1 MVTVMLEWK
10 YGTLPTSWELSTIGD
25 YSNTITDY
33 VANGS
38 FASLAQN
45 VQYKEEPDVA
55 VLIRLV
61 DYNNNFKGDFVYIDE
76 HAYEFLSKSKLYGGE
91 IIISN
96 VGANVGTVFRCPT
109 LTLKMSLAPNSIM
122 LRTKGIDDFY
132 YYWFKSPVGQ
142 HAIASIVTGSAQPKF
157 NKTTFKKI
165 VVPVPPIETQRKIA
179 LCLKTIDEKIECNKS
194 INDNLQQQAAAIF
207 RSWFVDCAPFGGK
220 APDEWKNVTLEDIT
234 ALISRGITPKYA
246 DDTDQIVINQKC
258 IRNHTIDLSLAR
270 THTPK
275 VINEKWLRFGDLLI
289 NSTGDGTLGRA
300 AQVWFQPKNLTV
312 DSHVTIA
319 RPAKENLI
327 FYIGLWG
334 ILHEKEIESLH
345 TGSTG
350 QTELP
355 RDRVKAMELRLPD
368 NDTLDRFNALI
379 TPMAA
384 AIVAN
389 QEENNRLAALRDAI
403 LPKLM
408 SGEIDVSA
416 VQL

>member
-1 MVTVMLEWK
+1 MALLKCLTVDGRGSYGIAASAVERNERL
-10 YGTLPTSWELSTIGD
+10 YTYLRITDIRDDGTLNMNDLKSVDDPNASKYILHPNDIVFARTGASTGRNYFYD
-25 YSNTITDY
+25 
-33 VANGS
+33 GS
-38 FASLAQN
+38 
-45 VQYKEEPDVA
+45 D
-55 VLIRLV
+55 
-61 DYNNNFKGDFVYIDE
+61 GTFVY
-76 HAYEFLSKSKLYGGE
+76 AGFLIKFSLDPQKVNPVYIKYYCQSTQYRNWIKSF
-91 IIISN
+91 S
-96 VGANVGTVFRCPT
+96 
-109 LTLKMSLAPNSIM
+109 
-122 LRTKGIDDFY
+122 
-132 YYWFKSPVGQ
+132 
-142 HAIASIVTGSAQPKF
+142 TGSTRGNINAQTLGNMDIPLPSREQQDF
-157 NKTTFKKI
+157 I
-165 VVPVPPIETQRKIA
+165 VRVLSP
-179 LCLKTIDEKIECNKS
+179 IDEKIKLNQK

>member
-1 MVTVMLEWK
+1 MGKWTEMRAADFIEFNPRMSIK
-10 YGTLPTSWELSTIGD
+10 KGTIATK
-25 YSNTITDY
+25 
-33 VANGS
+33 VAM
-38 FASLAQN
+38 
-45 VQYKEEPDVA
+45 D
-55 VLIRLV
+55 
-61 DYNNNFKGDFVYIDE
+61 
-76 HAYEFLSKSKLYGGE
+76 KL
-91 IIISN
+91 
-96 VGANVGTVFRCPT
+96 
-109 LTLKMSLAPNSIM
+109 
-122 LRTKGIDDFY
+122 
-132 YYWFKSPVGQ
+132 
-142 HAIASIVTGSAQPKF
+142 QPF
-157 NKTTFKKI
+157 TKKI
-165 VVPVPPIETQRKIA
+165 PDTEKAPFSGGSKFRNGDTIMARITPCLENGKTAFVDILGEDEVAFGSTEFIVMRAKEGVSDPQFIYYLATSPSFRNIAIKSMVGSSGRQRVQQTVLDELVLSVPPLEEQKKISSLLCVLDQKIA
-179 LCLKTIDEKIECNKS
+179 LNNE

-220 APDEWKNVTLEDIT
+220 TPDEWENVTLEDIT
-234 ALISRGITPKYA
+234 ALVSRGITPKYA

-258 IRNHTIDLSLAR
+258 IRNHMIDLSLAR

-275 VINEKWLRFGDLLI
+275 VINEKWLRFGDLLV

-345 TGSTG
+345 IGSTG

-355 RDRVKAMELRLPD
+355 RDRVKAMELLLPD

-379 TPMAA
+379 TPMAT

-408 SGEIDVSA
+408 SGKIDVSA
-416 VQL
+416 IQP

>member
-1 MVTVMLEWK
+1 MKSEWK
-10 YGTLPTSWELSTIGD
+10 TSTIGAACSLVTDGSHSSPKSVESGEYMVSVKDFTEYGFDFTSCRRISSDD
-25 YSNTITDY
+25 YETLKR
-33 VANGS
+33 NGCVPEQGDILIGKDGARYFEDIIIYRQPERPALLS
-38 FASLAQN
+38 SIAILRCN
-45 VQYKEEPDVA
+45 KEEIQPEFLYYTLRTPGFKQDVRDNYGSGSAIPRIILKDFKRMPISYPSLEVQKQITA
-55 VLIRLV
+55 VLSILDQR
-61 DYNNNFKGDFVYIDE
+61 IQ
-76 HAYEFLSKSKLYGGE
+76 
-91 IIISN
+91 
-96 VGANVGTVFRCPT
+96 AN
-109 LTLKMSLAPNSIM
+109 
-122 LRTKGIDDFY
+122 TK
-132 YYWFKSPVGQ
+132 
-142 HAIASIVTGSAQPKF
+142 
-157 NKTTFKKI
+157 
-165 VVPVPPIETQRKIA
+165 
-179 LCLKTIDEKIECNKS
+179 

>member
-1 MVTVMLEWK
+1 MAIVKFVEVCEK
-10 YGTLPTSWELSTIGD
+10 IGSGATPRGGKEA
-25 YSNTITDY
+25 YSDEGI
-33 VANGS
+33 
-38 FASLAQN
+38 SLVRSQN
-45 VQYKEEPDVA
+45 VLDFSFSSDGLVHINDEQAKKLKNVELHPDDVLLNITGDSVARACIMDSSFLPARVNQHVAIVRGKKELVLNSYILYYLQWKKDYLLQLASAGATRNALTKGMIEQLDINLPSLTEQKRIVA
-55 VLIRLV
+55 VLDSIQQ
-61 DYNNNFKGDFVYIDE
+61 K
-76 HAYEFLSKSKLYGGE
+76 
-91 IIISN
+91 IS
-96 VGANVGTVFRCPT
+96 V
-109 LTLKMSLAPNSIM
+109 
-122 LRTKGIDDFY
+122 
-132 YYWFKSPVGQ
+132 
-142 HAIASIVTGSAQPKF
+142 
-157 NKTTFKKI
+157 NKK
-165 VVPVPPIETQRKIA
+165 
-179 LCLKTIDEKIECNKS
+179 

-220 APDEWKNVTLEDIT
+220 APDEWENVTLEDIT
-234 ALISRGITPKYA
+234 ALVSRGITPKYA

-275 VINEKWLRFGDLLI
+275 IINEKWLRFGDLLI

-355 RDRVKAMELRLPD
+355 RDRVKAMELLLPD
-368 NDTLDRFNALI
+368 NETLDRFNGLI

-408 SGEIDVSA
+408 SGKIDVSA
-416 VQL
+416 IQP

>member
-1 MVTVMLEWK
+1 MTSEWK
-10 YGTLPTSWELSTIGD
+10 TSPLRDLVGFISKGIAPSYADEESETTVRVLNQKCNRNFRITYSESRLHDLARKKVPAERFVRIDDILINSTGAGTAGRIAQICNLPCDTIVDGHMIIIRANDKVSQKYLGYAMKAHQWEVLQLDEGSTGQTELNRERLLDEIMISYPTS
-25 YSNTITDY
+25 
-33 VANGS
+33 
-38 FASLAQN
+38 FSLQEM
-45 VQYKEEPDVA
+45 VVK
-55 VLIRLV
+55 
-61 DYNNNFKGDFVYIDE
+61 
-76 HAYEFLSKSKLYGGE
+76 
-91 IIISN
+91 
-96 VGANVGTVFRCPT
+96 T
-109 LTLKMSLAPNSIM
+109 LE
-122 LRTKGIDDFY
+122 GIDQ
-132 YYWFKSPVGQ
+132 KLL
-142 HAIASIVTGSAQPKF
+142 I
-157 NKTTFKKI
+157 N
-165 VVPVPPIETQRKIA
+165 
-179 LCLKTIDEKIECNKS
+179 EKV
-194 INDNLQQQAAAIF
+194 NDNLQQQAAAIF

-408 SGEIDVSA
+408 SGEIDVSGI
-416 VQL
+416 QL

>member
-1 MVTVMLEWK
+1 MVEYAK
-10 YGTLPTSWELSTIGD
+10 YELKNVCSRLSSGKSISSKMISEEGRYPVYGGNGLRGYTDHSNFSGDCAIIGRQGAFCGNVRYFSGEAYMTEHAVVVCANNLNNTHYLAYLLSTMNLG
-25 YSNTITDY
+25 
-33 VANGS
+33 
-38 FASLAQN
+38 
-45 VQYKEEPDVA
+45 
-55 VLIRLV
+55 RL
-61 DYNNNFKGDFVYIDE
+61 
-76 HAYEFLSKSKLYGGE
+76 S
-91 IIISN
+91 
-96 VGANVGTVFRCPT
+96 
-109 LTLKMSLAPNSIM
+109 
-122 LRTKGIDDFY
+122 
-132 YYWFKSPVGQ
+132 GQ
-142 HAIASIVTGSAQPKF
+142 SAQPGLSVKTLGIQEIMLPSIEYQ
-157 NKTTFKKI
+157 NK
-165 VVPVPPIETQRKIA
+165 VVA
-179 LCLKTIDEKIECNKS
+179 LLSSLDEKIAVNNN

-207 RSWFVDCAPFGGK
+207 RSWFVDCDLFGGK
-220 APDEWKNVTLEDIT
+220 APDEWENVTLEDIT
-234 ALISRGITPKYA
+234 ALVSRGITPKYA

-258 IRNHTIDLSLAR
+258 VRNHMIDLSLAR

-312 DSHVTIA
+312 DSHVMIV

-389 QEENNRLAALRDAI
+389 QEENNQLAALRDAI

>member
-1 MVTVMLEWK
+1 MRM
-10 YGTLPTSWELSTIGD
+10 
-25 YSNTITDY
+25 
-33 VANGS
+33 
-38 FASLAQN
+38 
-45 VQYKEEPDVA
+45 
-55 VLIRLV
+55 
-61 DYNNNFKGDFVYIDE
+61 
-76 HAYEFLSKSKLYGGE
+76 
-91 IIISN
+91 
-96 VGANVGTVFRCPT
+96 
-109 LTLKMSLAPNSIM
+109 
-122 LRTKGIDDFY
+122 
-132 YYWFKSPVGQ
+132 
-142 HAIASIVTGSAQPKF
+142 
-157 NKTTFKKI
+157 
-165 VVPVPPIETQRKIA
+165 TQ
-179 LCLKTIDEKIECNKS
+179 LKTIADIQTGPFGSQLHKEDYVETGTPIVTVEHLGNRVFTGQNLPRVSDSDKARLIKYTLSTGDIVFSRVGSVDRCSYVDKSHDGWMFSGRCLRVRPTELVDSLYLYYYFCLEETKQFVRNIAVGATMPSINTKLLGEVEIALPDLNNQKRIAAVLSSLDDKIENNQKL
-194 INDNLQQQAAAIF
+194 NDNLQQQAAAIF

-220 APDEWKNVTLEDIT
+220 APDEWENVTLEDIT
-234 ALISRGITPKYA
+234 ALVSRGITPKYA

-275 VINEKWLRFGDLLI
+275 IINEKWLRFGDLLI

-355 RDRVKAMELRLPD
+355 RDRVKAMELLLPD
-368 NDTLDRFNALI
+368 NETLDRFNGLI

-408 SGEIDVSA
+408 SGEIDVTDI
-416 VQL
+416 QL